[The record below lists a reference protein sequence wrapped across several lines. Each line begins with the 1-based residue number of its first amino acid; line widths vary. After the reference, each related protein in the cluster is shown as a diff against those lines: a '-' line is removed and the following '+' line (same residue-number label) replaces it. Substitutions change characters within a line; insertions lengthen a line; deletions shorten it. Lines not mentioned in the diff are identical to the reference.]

1 MVVLVAAWFTC
12 ELRQQGIDMNALL
25 ESIHTN
31 HRRIYE
37 DALLEAGMPFRYPDE
52 SLTPLY

>member
-1 MVVLVAAWFTC
+1 MVVLFAACFAR